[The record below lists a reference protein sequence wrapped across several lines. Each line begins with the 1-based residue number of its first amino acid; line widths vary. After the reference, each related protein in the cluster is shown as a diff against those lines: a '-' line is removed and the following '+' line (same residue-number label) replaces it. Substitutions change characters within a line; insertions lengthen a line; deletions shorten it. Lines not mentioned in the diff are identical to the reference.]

1 MASYFN
7 LILDTLA
14 PSGITLTINDGAIY
28 TTSTSVQLRIGCSDS
43 DTTGYQMKIWGING
57 ATSESQASWET
68 FTTSKTVT
76 LPSGDGL
83 KTVYIKVRDDV
94 YNESSAVSAQITVN
108 TAIPTVTV
116 SAVDVTRISKVAP
129 KNVCNFTFTAD
140 CDFVEYK
147 VKVVPATTST
157 HDAGVTIATA
167 NGSTNMSA
175 TGTFTADTAIS
186 CSITGADLEKASSG
200 DGSKIIKVFVK
211 NTAGTWS
218 QA

>member
-1 MASYFN
+1 
-7 LILDTLA
+7 
-14 PSGITLTINDGAIY
+14 
-28 TTSTSVQLRIGCSDS
+28 
-43 DTTGYQMKIWGING
+43 MKIWGING

-94 YNESSAVSAQITVN
+94 YNESSTVSAQITVN

-211 NTAGTWS
+211 NSAGTWS

>member
-83 KTVYIKVRDDV
+83 KKVYIKV
-94 YNESSAVSAQITVN
+94 SS
-108 TAIPTVTV
+108 
-116 SAVDVTRISKVAP
+116 
-129 KNVCNFTFTAD
+129 
-140 CDFVEYK
+140 
-147 VKVVPATTST
+147 TS
-157 HDAGVTIATA
+157 
-167 NGSTNMSA
+167 
-175 TGTFTADTAIS
+175 
-186 CSITGADLEKASSG
+186 
-200 DGSKIIKVFVK
+200 
-211 NTAGTWS
+211 
-218 QA
+218 